1 VVFDTMMASPTG
13 HWLSLPQI
21 VRRTRAVRSNLSYS
35 SHASTNRSVI
45 LLCRF
50 FADLLQISIW
60 TQSKPR
66 LWTLVHSQ
74 PSTPPRS
81 VLDQPRPC
89 ICQLHR
95 LLNREARLPPALFP
109 SLYLATDGALSSGGG
124 GGGAQHSRQVVGR
137 HGYGHIRPHVPRAS
151 HRPCGQQP
159 CSTWYSYCRTSS
171 TCGHALPCILPYY
184 LRVAS

>member
-1 VVFDTMMASPTG
+1 MASPTG

-137 HGYGHIRPHVPRAS
+137 HGYGHSLGPTSHERPTGRAASSHAVHGTRTVVRRVPAAM
-151 HRPCGQQP
+151 HCHA
-159 CSTWYSYCRTSS
+159 YCHT
-171 TCGHALPCILPYY
+171 TYE
-184 LRVAS
+184 